1 MTAVDVRI
9 YEVGP
14 RDGLQAEASVLS
26 TDAKLR
32 LIGMLADA
40 GLREIEATS
49 FVSPRAVPQMADADQ
64 LMARL
69 ERRPGVRYPVL
80 VPNRQGLERA
90 IAADVDAVCL
100 FTAAT
105 ESYVRHN
112 IGMGI
117 DESLA
122 AFAPIAEEARRRGW
136 WLRAYVSTAFG
147 CPYEGEVDERAVV
160 RVSERLLALGVDE
173 LSISDTVG
181 VAGPS
186 DVGRVLGALAA
197 AGIEPSVVAL
207 HLHDTRGTALAGV
220 MAALSRGVTAFDVS
234 TGGTGGSPFAPGA
247 AGNLATEDL
256 VYLLDREGLRHGV
269 DLEGV
274 LAAARFVAAEL
285 GREPSSKVARAG
297 SWPAGT
303 AAAG

>member
-14 RDGLQAEASVLS
+14 RDGLQAEAAVVS
-26 TDAKLR
+26 TDDKLR
-32 LIGMLADA
+32 FLDLLAAA

-49 FVSPRAVPQMADADQ
+49 LVSPRAIPQLADADE
-64 LMARL
+64 LLARL

-80 VPNRQGLERA
+80 VPNARGLERA
-90 IAADVDAVCL
+90 VAAGVDAACL

-117 DESLA
+117 EESLA

-147 CPYEGEVDERAVV
+147 CPYEGEVEAAAVV
-160 RVSERLLALGVDE
+160 RVSARLLAMGVDE
-173 LSISDTVG
+173 LSVSDTVG
-181 VAGPS
+181 VAAPA
-186 DVGRVLGALAA
+186 DVRRVLGALRD
-197 AGIEPSVVAL
+197 AGIGPEVVAL
-207 HLHDTRGTALAGV
+207 HLHDTRGTALANV
-220 MAALSRGVTAFDVS
+220 MAALELGVRTFDS
-234 TGGTGGSPFAPGA
+234 SAGGTGGSPFAPGA

-256 VYLLDREGLRHGV
+256 VYLLDRQGLRHGA
-269 DLEGV
+269 DLGGV
-274 LAAARFVAAEL
+274 LAAARFMATAL
-285 GREPSSKVARAG
+285 GKPAPDSKVGRAG
-297 SWPAGT
+297 GWPR
-303 AAAG
+303 